1 MMKKSPAILTVHHLD
16 VAVKHRQL
24 INDLSFEIYP
34 ATLTCVTGEN
44 GVGKTTL
51 IKTILQQFNRNEY
64 VQASIKRSQMQYI
77 PQLRNIDDDY
87 PLTVF
92 DFIGLGLQHSLL
104 PWLSRGEKKRVNEVI
119 AMTHLQSLA
128 HKPLGN
134 CSGGEQQRVY
144 LAQALVSQPRL
155 LILDESTASLDKE
168 AKFMLLDVVK
178 NIIKTTQTAVLFIT
192 HDPVLVKQY
201 GDFDLN
207 IANQTGTIQRLKE
220 ASTC

>member
-1 MMKKSPAILTVHHLD
+1 MNKKSNLILSVRDLD
-16 VAVKHRQL
+16 VTVKNRKL
-24 INDLSFEIYP
+24 INDLSFDIF
-34 ATLTCVTGEN
+34 AKTLTCVTGEN

-51 IKTILQQFNRNEY
+51 IKTILKQFNKNEN
-64 VQASIKRSQMQYI
+64 VQSKIKRSDMQYI

-92 DFIGLGLQHSLL
+92 DFIGLGLQHSIL
-104 PWLSRGEKKRVNEVI
+104 PWLSKKEKQSVQKVI
-119 AMTHLQSLA
+119 EMTRLQDLA
-128 HKPLGN
+128 NTPLGS

-178 NIIKTTQTAVLFIT
+178 SVIEETKAAVLFIT
-192 HDPVLVKQY
+192 HDPTLVEQY
-201 GDFDLN
+201 GDYDLN
-207 IANQTGTIQRLKE
+207 ISNQAGTIKPVKE
-220 ASTC
+220 AK